1 MCFLFLTPSSFSV
14 YRRVRTKSHEREPV
28 PKIASL
34 FILDSIYIY
43 IVFPGQDGKS
53 TEVQKAKKMPKAREK
68 VGLCFRVYR
77 V

>member
-1 MCFLFLTPSSFSV
+1 MLCFLFLTPSSFSV

-43 IVFPGQDGKS
+43 SIPGTGWQEHRGAKGK
-53 TEVQKAKKMPKAREK
+53 EDAEGKGEG
-68 VGLCFRVYR
+68 GLMF
-77 V
+77 